1 METGV
6 IKFYLVKKGF
16 GFITPDTDEADIKDI
31 FFHHSGLIS
40 KDIKE
45 GDEVSFVVQEG
56 RKGPEAADITKI

>member
-16 GFITPDTDEADIKDI
+16 GFITPDSDSEVKDV

-45 GDEVSFVVQEG
+45 GDDVSFAVQEG
-56 RKGPEAADITKI
+56 RKGDEAVDITKI